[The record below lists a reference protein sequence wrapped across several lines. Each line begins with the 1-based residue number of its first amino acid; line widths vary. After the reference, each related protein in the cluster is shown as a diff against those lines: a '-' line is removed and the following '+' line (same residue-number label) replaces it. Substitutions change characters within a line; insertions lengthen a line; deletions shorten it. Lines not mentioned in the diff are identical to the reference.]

1 MSDSAV
7 ILLWLLAM
15 NVALGNLV
23 FEVEKLLRRT
33 RR

>member
-15 NVALGNLV
+15 NVALGGLF
-23 FEVEKLLRRT
+23 FEVEKLLGRT